1 MDLLR
6 WCLFFAC
13 SLVLAAADEQPGAH
27 RQARQ
32 GTITLARTMTV
43 AVTEV
48 AFETV
53 PSVCVSLVGASAPCV
68 GRRAVRN
75 VDFQVE
81 PTSVRRCVFVAV
93 RVASKQLTVA
103 TFLLKNFKKREIIK
117 SAEPSFNPEARS
129 LDDSDLIQS
138 SMVTVGEGRQSN
150 QTTGGVAGFFQSL
163 SQNFSAAFGIV
174 SCNTSHLKRTQ
185 VISIDANRPALLSP
199 R

>member
-103 TFLLKNFKKREIIK
+103 TFPFKKLKKKRDHQIRR
-117 SAEPSFNPEARS
+117 A
-129 LDDSDLIQS
+129 
-138 SMVTVGEGRQSN
+138 V
-150 QTTGGVAGFFQSL
+150 FQ
-163 SQNFSAAFGIV
+163 
-174 SCNTSHLKRTQ
+174 
-185 VISIDANRPALLSP
+185 P
-199 R
+199 